1 MSKCEKNLQGK
12 VYENISELPIYCWW
26 KIHESYDYSHLL
38 HGQRGINKYE
48 NLILSKRWEKV
59 YDTYLA
65 RFGFA
70 EEVMKIHKQRVKV
83 AKLKVKRMETKDR
96 KLNTPIKI
104 AEHELSELLR
114 IRNEQEKSD
123 FAGVKAII
131 EEQRGIYIDDKKV
144 TTLEFFTYVE
154 ILKKRKPNGRGQG

>member
-1 MSKCEKNLQGK
+1 
-12 VYENISELPIYCWW
+12 
-26 KIHESYDYSHLL
+26 
-38 HGQRGINKYE
+38 
-48 NLILSKRWEKV
+48 
-59 YDTYLA
+59 
-65 RFGFA
+65 
-70 EEVMKIHKQRVKV
+70 
-83 AKLKVKRMETKDR
+83 METKDR